1 MFIQVAPIITP
12 AYPAMNSTLSV
23 SRQTL
28 QIMHEEFC
36 RGHEIVSKIWKAS
49 LNSKDTNFNSDGEMF
64 SELFQP
70 SDFFISYPRYLS
82 LCIVGPTP
90 VDVQSWAGFV
100 ESRLRKLVSDLLG
113 KSLPLVKIQLWPKK
127 FEACVAERD
136 SNLTLAQRKN
146 CLTYFIGFKVDKLR
160 MRGKELTIEQQI
172 FYFKE
177 GDLKRFQPL
186 IPGQD
191 IVFGCHKVKEL
202 PRIIFKDNEGGKEA
216 AMKRRRHFLDTDP
229 KRIEAKRLREL
240 KEKEEEVHRKKA
252 FLQEKIA
259 LLKAATSNNGNLLNS
274 VDKEVNSDEEYSKVE
289 TSSGQEENI
298 VQDEAVDQEESD
310 LLENALDTIQNDEVG
325 AKTREEAAQDRIMLM
340 AGLSEEPSNTQ
351 ILGKNEE
358 RERDKTQSQQ
368 DKNLEILRDAG
379 FHVVSDDEIT
389 SLGADFVPN
398 WRLPEVIDAEYE
410 KRGMKKR
417 KFEKIRFRFI

>member
-1 MFIQVAPIITP
+1 M
-12 AYPAMNSTLSV
+12 
-23 SRQTL
+23 
-28 QIMHEEFC
+28 
-36 RGHEIVSKIWKAS
+36 
-49 LNSKDTNFNSDGEMF
+49 
-64 SELFQP
+64 
-70 SDFFISYPRYLS
+70 
-82 LCIVGPTP
+82 
-90 VDVQSWAGFV
+90 
-100 ESRLRKLVSDLLG
+100 
-113 KSLPLVKIQLWPKK
+113 
-127 FEACVAERD
+127 
-136 SNLTLAQRKN
+136 
-146 CLTYFIGFKVDKLR
+146 
-160 MRGKELTIEQQI
+160 
-172 FYFKE
+172 
-177 GDLKRFQPL
+177 
-186 IPGQD
+186 
-191 IVFGCHKVKEL
+191 
-202 PRIIFKDNEGGKEA
+202 
-216 AMKRRRHFLDTDP
+216 
-229 KRIEAKRLREL
+229 REL
-240 KEKEEEVHRKKA
+240 KENEEEVHRKKA

-389 SLGADFVPN
+389 TLGADFVPK